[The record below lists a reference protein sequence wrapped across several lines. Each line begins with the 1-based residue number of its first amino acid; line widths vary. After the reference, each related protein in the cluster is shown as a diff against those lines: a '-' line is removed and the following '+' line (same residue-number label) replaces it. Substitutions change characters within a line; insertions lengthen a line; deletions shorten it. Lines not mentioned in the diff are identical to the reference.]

1 MTVVAKWKIT
11 TRDKAGNVKTYF
23 AGELIGDINSSEEKR
38 LLEQGAVTKVLVE
51 DNKKSK
57 NQKKDG
63 E

>member
-11 TRDKAGNVKTYF
+11 TRDKAGNVKIYF